1 MMGRRRGQ
9 KGLSLLEVLITLM
22 LLTTTMVAFA
32 AVYPAAFKL
41 NRRTSRSVQAA
52 ELAGAV
58 SEELRT
64 LPFNKPNANSSGMSG
79 LFLEDFLAGWDPSNT
94 RFARFPRTELPAP
107 YTLISRSGQRGV
119 TVTGDSPLT
128 YADIIIT
135 VFWMENVNNQMIEKS
150 YAIHTSRTG
159 NR

>member
-1 MMGRRRGQ
+1 
-9 KGLSLLEVLITLM
+9 M
-22 LLTTTMVAFA
+22 LLATTMVAFA

-41 NRRTSRSVQAA
+41 NRRTSRAVQAA

-64 LPFNKPNANSSGMSG
+64 LPFNKPNSSAFGG
-79 LFLEDFLAGWDPSNT
+79 LFLEDFLSGWVPGDPKFT
-94 RFARFPRTELPAP
+94 RFPRTQLPAP
-107 YTLISRSGQRGV
+107 YTLISSTGQRGV
-119 TVTGDSPLT
+119 SVTGDSPLT

-135 VFWMENVNNQMIEKS
+135 VFWMENVNDRMIEKS